1 MRLFSIALLGR
12 CVSRYHVDM
21 QRILIAIASCFL
33 SVLPAE
39 NPNPSGYVAIDYSSL
54 IAELSPSVVTVE
66 ADAGNGSGFVV
77 HEIGLIATNY
87 HVVANTR
94 FLAVGFSDGR
104 RVNAEVVKL
113 DSRSDLALLKV
124 HADHVRGRIPVLRV
138 TRFDSDVRP
147 GTPVLALGAPL
158 GRTSFP
164 SQGIVSKVSE
174 TSLLGDYL
182 LEPGSSGGPL
192 VLLSGD
198 VVGINTF
205 GVGDIAG
212 AIRIHLL
219 REIIAGLDIE
229 RVEKILVPLEEL
241 APAAVEEYPLDLLR
255 IKANQQII
263 PSSYVYMA
271 GAAFAVRISTPVSQA
286 SSVLYEDLQQA
297 ANRYKRRGR
306 KIHDPTYSAVDEV
319 FYRWHQDAVDLTN
332 LLVTVTVDPQATQTT
347 GSLVGQMVGAGLGL
361 GAHLIPSTFKFKK
374 EFYRV
379 HIERDGELIEPFRR
393 GRFLDES
400 FVRNPIIRFVDE
412 AYGGKYQYDPRDF
425 LFGNVFVFKVYEAT
439 NQYKPHH
446 SKTFK
451 ADSDLIKAI
460 RSDFRETVGEA
471 GDYWRSE
478 YRRETVPPG
487 TGEVTVGDGSIGVRH
502 AIRDQ
507 YLELTE
513 VLPGSTAYAGG
524 LRTGDLIMEID
535 GTSTVGWLR
544 QRLGESH
551 DFSKLLNLFV
561 RGKLSDLK
569 LTVLHGKLDPYEI
582 RFKR

>member
-1 MRLFSIALLGR
+1 MRQVIFFIALWFLG
-12 CVSRYHVDM
+12 
-21 QRILIAIASCFL
+21 
-33 SVLPAE
+33 VLPAE
-39 NPNPSGYVAIDYSSL
+39 DLSSSRYVAIDYSSL

-94 FLAVGFSDGR
+94 FLNVGFSDGR
-104 RVNAEVVKL
+104 RVNAEIVKL

-124 HADHVRGRIPVLRV
+124 HADHVRGRVPVLGV
-138 TRFDSDVRP
+138 TRFDSNVKP

-158 GRTSFP
+158 GQTSFP

-212 AIRIHLL
+212 AVRVHLL
-219 REIIAGLDIE
+219 REAIAGLDID

-241 APAAVEEYPLDLLR
+241 RRADVEGYPIDLLR
-255 IKANQQII
+255 IKANQRIDS
-263 PSSYVYMA
+263 SSYVYMA
-271 GAAFAVRISTPVSQA
+271 GAAFSVQLSTPVSQA

-297 ANRYKRRGR
+297 ANRYERRGR
-306 KIHDPTYSAVDEV
+306 KIHDPTYRSVDEV
-319 FYRWHQDAVDLTN
+319 FYRWHRDAIDLTD
-332 LLVTVTVDPQATQTT
+332 LLVTVIVEPQPTQTV
-347 GSLVGQMVGAGLGL
+347 GSMLGQAVGASFGVYG
-361 GAHLIPSTFKFKK
+361 IPSTYKFKK
-374 EFYRV
+374 EFYRLHV
-379 HIERDGELIEPFRR
+379 ERDGELIEPFRR
-393 GRFLDES
+393 GRFLDER
-400 FVRNPIIRFVDE
+400 FVRSPIIRFVDE
-412 AYGGKYQYDPRDF
+412 AYGGRYQYDPRDF
-425 LFGNVFVFKVYEAT
+425 LFGDVFVFKVYEAT
-439 NQYKPHH
+439 NQFKPHH

-451 ADSDLIKAI
+451 ADSDLIRRL

-471 GDYWRSE
+471 AGYWKFE
-478 YRRETVPPG
+478 YGRETTPPG
-487 TGEVTVGDGSIGVRH
+487 NGEVNIGDGDIGVRH

-507 YLELTE
+507 YIELTE
-513 VLPGSTAYAGG
+513 VFPGSTAYAGG
-524 LRTGDLIMEID
+524 LRTGDLITEID
-535 GTSTVGWLR
+535 GTSATGWLR
-544 QRLGESH
+544 QRFGESH
-551 DFSKLLNLFV
+551 DFSKLLNLFA
-561 RGKLSDLK
+561 RGKLTDLK
-569 LTVLHGKLDPYEI
+569 LTVLHGNLDPHEI